1 MECHFL
7 LREIFPIQGLNP
19 HLLCWWVNSLPMSH
33 QGKVKVLVANSCPTL
48 CDLMDCSPPGSSV
61 HGILYAKTLEWVAI
75 PFSKGSSQPFG
86 NKWSKKEKNIS
97 NLDKHYPVAFHKFC
111 TNMYSHQQY
120 RRGSF
125 LSHIFAKSWYN
136 HLLCLMLN
144 FRVLSIGLGLVF
156 CLFYEVGSLA
166 ILQTHS
172 NLLSGPFKEQVLS
185 QRSDFLGLE
194 TSSGLPSW

>member
-1 MECHFL
+1 ML
-7 LREIFPIQGLNP
+7 VIQ
-19 HLLCWWVNSLPMSH
+19 
-33 QGKVKVLVANSCPTL
+33 SCPTL
-48 CDLMDCSPPGSSV
+48 YNLMDSSPPGSSV
-61 HGILYAKTLEWVAI
+61 HRILYAKTLEWVAI

>member
-1 MECHFL
+1 
-7 LREIFPIQGLNP
+7 
-19 HLLCWWVNSLPMSH
+19 MSH

-61 HGILYAKTLEWVAI
+61 HRILYAKTLEWVAI

-144 FRVLSIGLGLVF
+144 FRVLSMVWGWFFVCFMKWAHLPFSRPTLISFLVLSKSKF
-156 CLFYEVGSLA
+156 SASAQTFLA
-166 ILQTHS
+166 WKLPQVFPAG
-172 NLLSGPFKEQVLS
+172 NLLES
-185 QRSDFLGLE
+185 
-194 TSSGLPSW
+194 

>member
-1 MECHFL
+1 
-7 LREIFPIQGLNP
+7 
-19 HLLCWWVNSLPMSH
+19 
-33 QGKVKVLVANSCPTL
+33 
-48 CDLMDCSPPGSSV
+48 
-61 HGILYAKTLEWVAI
+61 
-75 PFSKGSSQPFG
+75 
-86 NKWSKKEKNIS
+86 
-97 NLDKHYPVAFHKFC
+97 
-111 TNMYSHQQY
+111 MYSHQQY

-156 CLFYEVGSLA
+156 CLFYKVGSLA